1 MFTEQDARKLAADVA
16 ARHRNLSAA
25 ELHRHY
31 LRVAGGSDGDQETW
45 AVFRAAYFDALWA
58 GALEMAP
65 GPVIAGSEGRRDW
78 QLCAAGHLTLSFT
91 ATDRLELLETN
102 IELL

>member
-1 MFTEQDARKLAADVA
+1 MLTQHDACRIAAEIA
-16 ARHRNLSAA
+16 ARHRNLGAA
-25 ELHRHY
+25 ELRLHY
-31 LRVAGGSDGDQETW
+31 LRAAGNEGDQEIW
-45 AVFRAAYFDALWA
+45 AAFRTAYFDALWA

-65 GPVIAGSEGRRDW
+65 GPVITGSERRKGW
-78 QLCAAGHLTLSFT
+78 QLSAAGHLTLSFT

>member
-1 MFTEQDARKLAADVA
+1 MLTQNDARKLAAEIA
-16 ARHRNLSAA
+16 ARHRNLGPA
-25 ELHRHY
+25 ELRLQY
-31 LRVAGGSDGDQETW
+31 LSVAGNNADQDIW
-45 AVFRAAYFDALWA
+45 AAFRTAYFDALWA

-65 GPVIAGSEGRRDW
+65 GPVITGSERRSGW

-91 ATDRLELLETN
+91 ASDRLELLETS